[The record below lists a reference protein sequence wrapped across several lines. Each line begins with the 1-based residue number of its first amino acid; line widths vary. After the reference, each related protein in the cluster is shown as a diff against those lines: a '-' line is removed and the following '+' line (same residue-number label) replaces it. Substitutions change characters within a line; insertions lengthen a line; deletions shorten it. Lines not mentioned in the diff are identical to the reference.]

1 MSKGKRVSLNQCI
14 NYRHG
19 EPPYHDSLYYT
30 TPNAYDVISLGYTN
44 YEQWQIKERAIIIAK
59 P

>member
-14 NYRHG
+14 NYRH
-19 EPPYHDSLYYT
+19 PPIMTHYIIP